1 MKYTEITIVPR
12 ELVDKAKQ
20 ITKSNYETL
29 SFSDSDEDVAI
40 KADELV
46 YMLEDLIDSYENETD
61 ELIDEIARLNDA
73 IKGDEF

>member
-40 KADELV
+40 KTDELV

>member
-12 ELVDKAKQ
+12 ELVDKAKK

-40 KADELV
+40 KTDELV

-61 ELIDEIARLNDA
+61 ELIDEIARLNDV